1 MRKQIIAIVIVF
13 VSITSLTAQN
23 KEMTKKD
30 KRQIVQLISE
40 NLLETYIDL
49 DFAKEMTSALKSNIK
64 SNRYKSITN
73 PNEFS
78 KIVTQD
84 LQKVSKDLHLK
95 LSFEPKKIAQK
106 KRVMPEE
113 MKIKRAQ
120 MMAMRMAEIN
130 YGFTEV
136 KVLNGNIGYL
146 NLRMF
151 ADIKYAK
158 YAATAAMSF
167 LNNTNAIIIDLR
179 TNGGGVPSMMQLLSS
194 YFTGAKPILLSNF
207 YERKTNSKTQLYTFE
222 TIDGKRMTNKPLY
235 ILTSKKTFSAA
246 EAFTYTLKHLG
257 KAVVVGEITKG
268 GANRTKTI
276 NLNNN
281 FSISIPY
288 IKSIHPVT
296 KSNWEVVGIQPTIKT
311 SEKEAFVIA
320 YIDAIHKTITRNK
333 SKVLNSIG
341 YTFLQEKSIDN
352 AIKVFKENTKSF
364 PNNANSWDSLGEA
377 YFHKHDKENALKS
390 YMRALEL
397 DPTSKSAKEMIQK
410 LKNLK

>member
-1 MRKQIIAIVIVF
+1 MRKQIIASILVF
-13 VSITSLTAQN
+13 VSITSLNAQN
-23 KEMTKKD
+23 KEINENG
-30 KRQIVQLISE
+30 KREIVQLISE
-40 NLLETYIDL
+40 NLLETYLDL
-49 DFAKEMTSALKSNIK
+49 DVAKEMTSVLKSNIK
-64 SNRYKSITN
+64 SNKYMSIKN
-73 PNEFS
+73 PDEFS
-78 KIVTQD
+78 KIVTLD

-95 LSFEPKKIAQK
+95 VNFEPKKNARK

-113 MKIKRAQ
+113 MKIEREK

-151 ADIKYAK
+151 VDIKYGRE
-158 YAATAAMSF
+158 AATAAMSF

-194 YFTGAKPILLSNF
+194 YFTDAKPVLLSNF
-207 YERKTNSKTQLYTFE
+207 YERKTNSETQLYTFE

-246 EAFTYTLKHLG
+246 EAFTYTLKHLD

-268 GANRTKTI
+268 GANRTKSI
-276 NLNNN
+276 NLNND
-281 FSISIPY
+281 FSISVPY

-296 KSNWEVVGIQPTIKT
+296 KSNWEGVGVQPTIET
-311 SEKEAFVIA
+311 AENDAFVIA
-320 YIDAIHKTITRNK
+320 YIDAIHKTVIRNENR
-333 SKVLNSIG
+333 VLNKIG

-352 AIKVFKENTKSF
+352 AIKVFQENTKLF
-364 PNNANSWDSLGEA
+364 PNDANSWDSLGEA
-377 YFHKHDKENALKS
+377 YFMKHDKENALKS
-390 YMRALEL
+390 YTKALEL
-397 DPTSKSAKEMIQK
+397 DPTSISAKEMIQK
-410 LKNLK
+410 IEN

>member
-1 MRKQIIAIVIVF
+1 MRKQIIASILVF
-13 VSITSLTAQN
+13 VSITSLNAQN
-23 KEMTKKD
+23 KEINENE
-30 KRQIVQLISE
+30 KREIVQLISE
-40 NLLETYIDL
+40 NLLETYLDL
-49 DFAKEMTSALKSNIK
+49 DVAKEMTSVLKSNIK
-64 SNRYKSITN
+64 SNKYTSIKN
-73 PNEFS
+73 PDEFS
-78 KIVTQD
+78 KIVTLD

-95 LSFEPKKIAQK
+95 VNFEPKKIARK

-113 MKIKRAQ
+113 MKIEREK

-151 ADIKYAK
+151 VDIKYGRE
-158 YAATAAMSF
+158 AATAAMSF

-194 YFTGAKPILLSNF
+194 YFTDAKPVLLSNF
-207 YERKTNSKTQLYTFE
+207 YERKTNSETQLYTFE

-246 EAFTYTLKHLG
+246 EAFTYTLKHLD

-268 GANRTKTI
+268 GANRTKSI
-276 NLNNN
+276 NLNND
-281 FSISIPY
+281 FSISVPY

-296 KSNWEVVGIQPTIKT
+296 KSNWEGVGVQPTIET
-311 SEKEAFVIA
+311 AENDAFVIA
-320 YIDAIHKTITRNK
+320 YIDAIHKTVIRNENR
-333 SKVLNSIG
+333 VLNKIG

-352 AIKVFKENTKSF
+352 AIKVFQENTKLF
-364 PNNANSWDSLGEA
+364 PNDANSWDSLGEA
-377 YFHKHDKENALKS
+377 YFMKHDKENALKS
-390 YMRALEL
+390 YTKALEL
-397 DPTSKSAKEMIQK
+397 DPTSISAKEMIQK
-410 LKNLK
+410 IEN